1 MRRGVVCLNS
11 EGSKRQ
17 TTQTQGETI
26 MTIEQQRTFG
36 QAVGMESK
44 VPTTAHR
51 NDLVEC
57 SDGTLCEAS
66 EAFADSKGDY
76 HSDAEARHESDVTI
90 VTDVLNS
97 VGEWADDYCTG
108 NTDYADSYAH
118 MIDEDSVRWHDNVE
132 EWVEE
137 HCDEYDLDS
146 HIVESVVVWV
156 FDELQGSFDC
166 EPEYDSNE
174 YSGYSGS
181 GCCLAS
187 FDIGENEEQIDVSGH
202 DELQALHDDN
212 RLDDILDDV
221 NCDVYVSRS
230 HRREKNEE
238 TGNYERVG
246 RETYMPY
253 SHNEDHPTFEV
264 YTNPG
269 GQWHWVVSEDRMTE
283 LVDEALEALFGS
295 DD

>member
-1 MRRGVVCLNS
+1 
-11 EGSKRQ
+11 
-17 TTQTQGETI
+17 
-26 MTIEQQRTFG
+26 MTIEKQRTFG
-36 QAVGMESK
+36 AVVGLESK
-44 VPTTAHR
+44 VPVRAHR
-51 NDLVEC
+51 NNLVAC

-90 VTDVLNS
+90 VTDVLNK
-97 VGEWADDYCTG
+97 VGKWADEYCTTE
-108 NTDYADSYAH
+108 TDYVDGYACL
-118 MIDEDSVRWHDNVE
+118 IDEDCVRWHDIVG

-137 HCDEYDLDS
+137 HCYEYDLHSD
-146 HIVESVVVWV
+146 IVESVGEWV
-156 FDELQGSFDC
+156 FDELEGSSDC
-166 EPEYDSNE
+166 EAEYDYSE
-174 YSGYSGS
+174 YATYGDS

-187 FDIGENEEQIDVSGH
+187 FTIGEYEEQVDIAGH

-230 HRREKNEE
+230 RRREKNEK
-238 TGNYERVG
+238 TGHYENVG
-246 RETYMPY
+246 RDTYMPY
-253 SHNEDHPTFEV
+253 DHSKDYPTFEV

-295 DD
+295 AE